1 MYIII
6 IIIILMHDCMVY
18 TDHAEMAT
26 VSRGTSHATTKERCN
41 KNKKSYNQSFRITCD
56 KSAVSLLES
65 GEQTA
70 LHRNDH
76 DHPQERKEKTK

>member
-41 KNKKSYNQSFRITCD
+41 KKKATINHS
-56 KSAVSLLES
+56 E
-65 GEQTA
+65 
-70 LHRNDH
+70 LHV
-76 DHPQERKEKTK
+76 TKAQ